1 MIKDHI
7 ATSLTIGMDDF
18 EFAPFIQKG
27 GTAKVYQ
34 LFGQELNEILEEL
47 NERLAV

>member
-1 MIKDHI
+1 ME
-7 ATSLTIGMDDF
+7 DF

-27 GTAKVYQ
+27 GRAKVYQ